1 MGDEK
6 KVRQGKDA
14 TIAVSRKKRVPSRE
28 DLHVAGALRKAYD
41 EAVREE
47 IPSEFLDLLGQL
59 K

>member
-1 MGDEK
+1 MGDET

-14 TIAVSRKKRVPSRE
+14 NHAASRKKRASSRQ

-41 EAVREE
+41 EAVGEA
-47 IPSEFLDLLGQL
+47 IPSEFFDLLGQL